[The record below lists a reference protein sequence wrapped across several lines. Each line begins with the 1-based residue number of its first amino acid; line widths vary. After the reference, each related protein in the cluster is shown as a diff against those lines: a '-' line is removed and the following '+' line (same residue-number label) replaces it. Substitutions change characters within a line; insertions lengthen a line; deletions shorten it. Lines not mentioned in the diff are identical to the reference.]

1 MNACMSP
8 NGRNTYKGAEPITR
22 LLVGTLDGIAI
33 LERDGAGASWR
44 QAGKALEGKHISSIL
59 LEPKRGGI
67 FAGVH
72 DGSLYFSN
80 DGGKTWSQR
89 SKGIN
94 IDHVFSLGCQETNGQ
109 ITLLAGTEPPH
120 LFRSA
125 DYGESWQEVESA
137 RQVPGTEKWTFPAPP
152 HTGHFKTYAFDS
164 RDPNL
169 VYAGV
174 EQGAFLKSADGG
186 RTWQEMAGYSKAD
199 DEVYRDVHQILLR
212 PSNQDEVFMTGGCGL
227 YRSPDQGQSWE
238 HLTDRNF
245 RIGYPDQLQFH
256 PDDDRTMFMSGSA
269 INPGRWRQSHDAEAT
284 VMRTRDGGKTWEAAG
299 KGLPEHMRPNIEA
312 MTLASWP
319 NGFGLFIGDT
329 DGDVYASED
338 GAQTWTKIASLAPI
352 SKGGHYHPL
361 QAAAA

>member
-1 MNACMSP
+1 MKACMSP
-8 NGRNTYKGAEPITR
+8 NGLNTYPGQDPITK
-22 LLVGTLDGIAI
+22 LLVGTLNGIDV
-33 LERDGAGASWR
+33 LEREGPAASWR
-44 QAGKALEGKHISSIL
+44 QAGKALEGKHISSLL
-59 LEPKRGGI
+59 LEAGQGGI

-72 DGSLYFSN
+72 DGSLYFSA
-80 DGGKTWSQR
+80 DDGKTWEQR

-94 IDHVFSLGCQETNGQ
+94 IDHVFSLGAKGQNGSVV
-109 ITLLAGTEPPH
+109 LYAGTEPPH
-120 LFRSA
+120 LFSSS
-125 DYGESWQEVESA
+125 DYGESWQEIASA
-137 RQVPGTEKWTFPAPP
+137 REVPDNEKWTFPAPP

-174 EQGAFLKSADGG
+174 EQGAFLKSTDGG
-186 RTWQEMAGYSKAD
+186 RTWQEMSGYSKPE

-212 PSNQDEVFMTGGCGL
+212 PTNQDEVFMTGGCGL
-227 YRSPDQGQSWE
+227 YHSPDKGKTWE

-256 PDDDRTMFMSGSA
+256 PDDDRMMFMTGSA
-269 INPGRWRQSHDAEAT
+269 MNPGKWRQSHDAQAT
-284 VMRTRDGGKTWEAAG
+284 VMRTRDGGRSWEPAG

-312 MTLASWP
+312 MALASWP
-319 NGFGLFIGDT
+319 GGFGLFIGDT

-338 GAQTWTKIASLAPI
+338 GADSWTKIATLAPV